1 MPSLSTAL
9 ARALTVTAA
18 TVALAGVTALPA
30 APPAA
35 AAPLPPGVIQLGD
48 GEPCPP
54 GTLCLYRDYG
64 FSGPAYG
71 IGAGYAI
78 DLRWLP
84 MPGHGGPTAAD
95 NVSSWVNRTAGVAVL
110 IDEQSG
116 RTRPLFPGQHLE
128 EPVLLNDTVDR
139 VVW

>member
-9 ARALTVTAA
+9 ARALIVTAA
-18 TVALAGVTALPA
+18 AAALAGVTALPA
-30 APPAA
+30 APPAVA
-35 AAPLPPGVIQLGD
+35 AQLPPGVIQLGD

-71 IGAGYAI
+71 IGAGYVV
-78 DLRWLP
+78 DLHWLP
-84 MPGHGGPTAAD
+84 MPGSGGPTAAD
-95 NVSSWVNRTAGVAVL
+95 NVSSWANRTAGVAVL
-110 IDEQSG
+110 VDAQSG
-116 RTRPLFPGQHLE
+116 HTRPLFPGQHLE
-128 EPVLLNDTVDR
+128 EPLPLNDTVDR